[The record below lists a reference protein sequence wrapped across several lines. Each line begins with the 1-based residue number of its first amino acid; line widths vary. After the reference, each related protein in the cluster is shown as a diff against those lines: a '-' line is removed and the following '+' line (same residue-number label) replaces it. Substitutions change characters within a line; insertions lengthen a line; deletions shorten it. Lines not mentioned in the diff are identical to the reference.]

1 MLDYCVYSDSH
12 NSNMAGT
19 VRRINK
25 EIGKMINSFTDIWA
39 AFAAAMMIP
48 LVILAWLL
56 LYDELKRRW
65 GK

>member
-25 EIGKMINSFTDIWA
+25 EIGKMINSFADIWA
-39 AFAAAMMIP
+39 AFAVAMMIP
-48 LVILAWLL
+48 LVILAWLA
-56 LYDELKRRW
+56 LYDELTRRLE
-65 GK
+65 K

>member
-1 MLDYCVYSDSH
+1 
-12 NSNMAGT
+12 
-19 VRRINK
+19 
-25 EIGKMINSFTDIWA
+25 MINSFADIWA